1 MELSIHNWMRSETID
16 TTIRRVSGL
25 GYTKLEI
32 AGSPE
37 QYDTKHVRKLLKDYR
52 VSCWGSV
59 TLMLEDRNLLA
70 KDEAQRAKSVQ
81 YVKDV
86 VRMVKELDGH
96 MVSVVPGT
104 VGKIV
109 PDGRPEEEWQW
120 AVDSLKEVYEY
131 SESSGILIGI
141 EPINRFETYFIN
153 RGDQALAL
161 AEAVGPNCGVCLD
174 TFHMNIEEDNL
185 YDAIKRAKGKLVGFH
200 VADNNRMAPGMGTLN
215 WNKIIETLREVAYDE
230 VLSVEFCSPLDRTPA
245 NPYPNSIDENPE
257 DLSHEQ
263 KKFLEDHG
271 SSSVTEEFYT
281 MLTRKSFETL
291 SKLITLPKNS

>member
-52 VSCWGSV
+52 LSCWGSV

>member
-1 MELSIHNWMRSETID
+1 MRSETLE
-16 TTIRRVSGL
+16 TTIRRIAAL

-37 QYDTKHVRKLLKDYR
+37 QYNTKEVRHLLQQYN

-59 TLMLEDRNLLA
+59 TLMLGERNLLA
-70 KDEAQRAKSVQ
+70 KDEAQRARSVQ

-109 PDGRPEEEWQW
+109 PEARPEEEWQW
-120 AVDSLKEVYEY
+120 AVDSLKEVYTYAE
-131 SESSGILIGI
+131 ESGILLGI

-161 AEAVGPNCGVCLD
+161 AEAVGPKCGVCLD
-174 TFHMNIEEDNL
+174 SFHMNMEEADI
-185 YDAIKRAKGKLVGFH
+185 YDAIRRAKGRLVGFH
-200 VADNNRMAPGMGTLN
+200 VADNNRMAPGMGHLD
-215 WNKIIETLREVAYDE
+215 WGKIVGTLREIGYDD

-245 NPYPNSIDENPE
+245 NPYPNSLDENPK
-257 DLSHEQ
+257 DLSPEQ
-263 KKFLEDHG
+263 RKFLEDHG
-271 SSSVTEEFYT
+271 STAVTEEFYA
-281 MLTRKSFETL
+281 MLTRKSYETL
-291 SKLITLPKNS
+291 SVLL